1 MDFSLQIGEGNY
13 SYDSSSPMN
22 ATLLNPEKQ
31 EAVRKLMETSGSF
44 PYQDLGLMIF
54 VAHSKVQ
61 EGGHECLLHHGS
73 QGEAGHSQQLHRPNI
88 LLRVLMGKHTKK
100 QHNRYSVRTIHETR
114 DRSYMFDILALQV
127 PYA

>member
-1 MDFSLQIGEGNY
+1 MNLFEGRN
-13 SYDSSSPMN
+13 
-22 ATLLNPEKQ
+22 TLIEKREKQ

-88 LLRVLMGKHTKK
+88 LLRVLMEKHQK
-100 QHNRYSVRTIHETR
+100 NSTI
-114 DRSYMFDILALQV
+114 DILYERSTKPGTDHTCSIFLHCKYRT
-127 PYA
+127 PKP